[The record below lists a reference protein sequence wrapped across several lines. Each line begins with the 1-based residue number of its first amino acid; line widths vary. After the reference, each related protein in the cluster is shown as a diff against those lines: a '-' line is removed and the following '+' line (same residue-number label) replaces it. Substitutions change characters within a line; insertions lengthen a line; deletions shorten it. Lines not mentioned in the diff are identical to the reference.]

1 MKSFTSLIFI
11 FSLIIVHG
19 QAQRG
24 WRFFEGFSVTE
35 LMVSGQMVISLDM
48 HILLEILA
56 NMTECTVFSIW
67 LRKRSLKR

>member
-11 FSLIIVHG
+11 FSLIIIHG
-19 QAQRG
+19 QAQRS

-35 LMVSGQMVISLDM
+35 LMVISLDI

-56 NMTECTVFSIW
+56 NMTECTVLSI
-67 LRKRSLKR
+67 